1 MEPDVKLT
9 KLASCAGCGAKV
21 GAGTLVKMLDG
32 FRTHTDPR
40 LIVGYDKSDDA
51 SVYVVSDD
59 TAIVQT
65 TDFFPPIVDDPFL
78 YGQIA
83 ATNALSD
90 VYAMGGEPKL
100 ALNIMC
106 LADSMDDKI
115 VREILRGGYDKA
127 YEAGAIITGGH
138 TIHGAEPIYGL
149 AVTGFVHPKR
159 VLTNSGARP
168 GDVLI
173 LTKPLGVGILTTA
186 AKADLVKPETMNA
199 IYKQMATLN
208 KTARD
213 IMLRFTVH
221 SCTDVTGFS
230 LMHRAGDADRAR
242 EVLLCLRG
250 EAPCRHDHRAV
261 AALHVGRA
269 PAVDLPVRNLAA
281 ERVVRPLGRI
291 NHVHGVHVPVEQ
303 NRFAGPFS
311 VNGSDDVSE
320 PVKDYLVKA
329 ECEHSLPHQLR
340 HGLFLTGNARGLE
353 RSLAKGDQR
362 FICIHAM
369 APFCLTKKASPRRGS
384 PIFYSSFFF
393 KYATVSFRHPR
404 IARSQCS
411 RIRSLARGAFSAR
424 SASTIPVC
432 CAAEASRIAG
442 RWK

>member
-1 MEPDVKLT
+1 METDVKLT

-21 GAGTLVKMLDG
+21 GAGTLVRMLEG
-32 FRTHTDPR
+32 FQTHTDPR

-106 LADSMDDKI
+106 LADSMDDKT

-149 AVTGFVHPKR
+149 AVTGFVHPKK
-159 VLTNSGARP
+159 VLTNSGAKP

-186 AKADLVKPETMNA
+186 AKADLVSPETMQR
-199 IYKQMATLN
+199 IYRQMATLN

-213 IMLRFTVH
+213 IMLRFEIH

-230 LMHRAGDADRAR
+230 LMGHSFEMAQGSGMSLHIESKNVPFHEEALAFADMGFIPAGAYRNRTYAEAGVLKKRDIPRALEDIFFDPQTSGGLLIAVAEKDAAA
-242 EVLLCLRG
+242 CLR
-250 EAPCRHDHRAV
+250 AMQSQLPN
-261 AALHVGRA
+261 AAGIGYVTELHENY
-269 PAVDLPVRNLAA
+269 L
-281 ERVVRPLGRI
+281 I
-291 NHVHGVHVPVEQ
+291 VE
-303 NRFAGPFS
+303 
-311 VNGSDDVSE
+311 
-320 PVKDYLVKA
+320 
-329 ECEHSLPHQLR
+329 
-340 HGLFLTGNARGLE
+340 
-353 RSLAKGDQR
+353 
-362 FICIHAM
+362 
-369 APFCLTKKASPRRGS
+369 
-384 PIFYSSFFF
+384 
-393 KYATVSFRHPR
+393 
-404 IARSQCS
+404 
-411 RIRSLARGAFSAR
+411 
-424 SASTIPVC
+424 
-432 CAAEASRIAG
+432 
-442 RWK
+442 

>member
-51 SVYVVSDD
+51 SVYVLSDD

-106 LADSMDDKI
+106 LADSMDDKT

-159 VLTNSGARP
+159 VLTNSGAKP

-186 AKADLVKPETMNA
+186 AKADLVKPETMHA

-213 IMLRFTVH
+213 VMLRFTVH

-230 LMHRAGDADRAR
+230 LMGHSFEMAQGSGMSLHIDALSVPFHMEALEFADMGFIPAGAYRNRTYVEKGILKKCEIPRALEDIFYDPQTSGGLLIAIAEKDAKD
-242 EVLLCLRG
+242 CL
-250 EAPCRHDHRAV
+250 
-261 AALHVGRA
+261 AALQA
-269 PAVDLPVRNLAA
+269 EIPNAA
-281 ERVVRPLGRI
+281 QIGYVTELHE
-291 NHVHGVHVPVEQ
+291 N
-303 NRFAGPFS
+303 
-311 VNGSDDVSE
+311 
-320 PVKDYLVKA
+320 YLI
-329 ECEHSLPHQLR
+329 
-340 HGLFLTGNARGLE
+340 LE
-353 RSLAKGDQR
+353 
-362 FICIHAM
+362 
-369 APFCLTKKASPRRGS
+369 
-384 PIFYSSFFF
+384 
-393 KYATVSFRHPR
+393 
-404 IARSQCS
+404 
-411 RIRSLARGAFSAR
+411 
-424 SASTIPVC
+424 
-432 CAAEASRIAG
+432 
-442 RWK
+442 

>member
-230 LMHRAGDADRAR
+230 LMGHSFEMAQGSGMSLHIDALSVPFHMEALEFADMGFIPAGAYRNRTYVEKGILKKCEIPRALEDIFFDPQTSGG
-242 EVLLCLRG
+242 LLI
-250 EAPCRHDHRAV
+250 AV
-261 AALHVGRA
+261 AEKDAK
-269 PAVDLPVRNLAA
+269 DCLAA
-281 ERVVRPLGRI
+281 LQAEIPNAAQIGYVTELHE
-291 NHVHGVHVPVEQ
+291 N
-303 NRFAGPFS
+303 
-311 VNGSDDVSE
+311 
-320 PVKDYLVKA
+320 YLI
-329 ECEHSLPHQLR
+329 
-340 HGLFLTGNARGLE
+340 LE
-353 RSLAKGDQR
+353 
-362 FICIHAM
+362 
-369 APFCLTKKASPRRGS
+369 
-384 PIFYSSFFF
+384 
-393 KYATVSFRHPR
+393 
-404 IARSQCS
+404 
-411 RIRSLARGAFSAR
+411 
-424 SASTIPVC
+424 
-432 CAAEASRIAG
+432 
-442 RWK
+442 

>member
-9 KLASCAGCGAKV
+9 KLASCAGRGAKV

-106 LADSMDDKI
+106 LADSMDDKT

-159 VLTNSGARP
+159 VLTNSGAKP

-173 LTKPLGVGILTTA
+173 LTKPLGVGVLTTA
-186 AKADLVKPETMNA
+186 AKADLVKPETMHA

-213 IMLRFTVH
+213 VMLRFTVH

-230 LMHRAGDADRAR
+230 LMGHSFEMAQGSGMSLHIDALSVPFHMEALEFADMGFIPAGAYRNRTYVEKGILKKCEIPRALEDIFFDPQTSGG
-242 EVLLCLRG
+242 LLI
-250 EAPCRHDHRAV
+250 AV
-261 AALHVGRA
+261 AEKDAK
-269 PAVDLPVRNLAA
+269 DCLAA
-281 ERVVRPLGRI
+281 LQAEIPNAAQIGYVTELHE
-291 NHVHGVHVPVEQ
+291 N
-303 NRFAGPFS
+303 
-311 VNGSDDVSE
+311 
-320 PVKDYLVKA
+320 YLI
-329 ECEHSLPHQLR
+329 
-340 HGLFLTGNARGLE
+340 LE
-353 RSLAKGDQR
+353 
-362 FICIHAM
+362 
-369 APFCLTKKASPRRGS
+369 
-384 PIFYSSFFF
+384 
-393 KYATVSFRHPR
+393 
-404 IARSQCS
+404 
-411 RIRSLARGAFSAR
+411 
-424 SASTIPVC
+424 
-432 CAAEASRIAG
+432 
-442 RWK
+442 

>member
-65 TDFFPPIVDDPFL
+65 TDFFPPIVDDLFL

-106 LADSMDDKI
+106 LADSMDDKT

-159 VLTNSGARP
+159 VLTNSGAKP

-173 LTKPLGVGILTTA
+173 LTKPLGVGVLTTA
-186 AKADLVKPETMNA
+186 AKADLVKPETMHA

-213 IMLRFTVH
+213 VMLRFTVH

-230 LMHRAGDADRAR
+230 LMGHSFEMAQGSGMSLHIDALSVPFHMEALEFADMGFIPAGAYRNRTYVEKGILKKCEIPRALEDIFFDPQTSGG
-242 EVLLCLRG
+242 LLI
-250 EAPCRHDHRAV
+250 AV
-261 AALHVGRA
+261 AEKDAK
-269 PAVDLPVRNLAA
+269 DCLAA
-281 ERVVRPLGRI
+281 LQAEIPNAAQIGYVTELHE
-291 NHVHGVHVPVEQ
+291 N
-303 NRFAGPFS
+303 
-311 VNGSDDVSE
+311 
-320 PVKDYLVKA
+320 YLI
-329 ECEHSLPHQLR
+329 
-340 HGLFLTGNARGLE
+340 LE
-353 RSLAKGDQR
+353 
-362 FICIHAM
+362 
-369 APFCLTKKASPRRGS
+369 
-384 PIFYSSFFF
+384 
-393 KYATVSFRHPR
+393 
-404 IARSQCS
+404 
-411 RIRSLARGAFSAR
+411 
-424 SASTIPVC
+424 
-432 CAAEASRIAG
+432 
-442 RWK
+442 